1 MTREE
6 LKAYHVEAA
15 AKLRSYADDSGL
27 RESDV
32 KHYTKRA
39 AFHDECVAV
48 IDTLLTP
55 LEPVC
60 IYWDAKTQNCTDTPS
75 EPTAG
80 IVLPDEQFDQVT
92 ELLEANPLATNLSA
106 QRLLR
111 SKRPWSGS

>member
-27 RESDV
+27 RESDT

-48 IDTLLTP
+48 IDSIGKHSMRSVMQAIESIPRAAMLTSNQCHA
-55 LEPVC
+55 LAEALNM
-60 IYWDAKTQNCTDTPS
+60 I
-75 EPTAG
+75 E
-80 IVLPDEQFDQVT
+80 
-92 ELLEANPLATNLSA
+92 ELNP
-106 QRLLR
+106 
-111 SKRPWSGS
+111 